1 MPTIRTGNRTHN
13 RAIRRRRR
21 REALPSLRLYP
32 QRQRQGSSRNILDTA
47 SRSGTACNAIRSG
60 IYAGTTRNA
69 SLDAIR
75 SDAIRGD
82 DNNACSNEPA
92 QLGQAL
98 LYPLRL

>member
-21 REALPSLRLYP
+21 REELPSLRLCP
-32 QRQRQGSSRNILDTA
+32 QRQRQGSTRNNLDTA
-47 SRSGTACNAIRSG
+47 SRNGTACSAIHSG

-75 SDAIRGD
+75 SGATRDD
-82 DNNACSNEPA
+82 DNNAYSNVPA
-92 QLGQAL
+92 QLGKAL